1 MFAFT
6 PRGIAT
12 FGSQRRFS
20 RPSGRAGF
28 SCARATSEGLE
39 RGSHASGMRCI
50 EPMGSATLFVGLLLS
65 TLTVELTGVYPG
77 GIIVPGYIALFID
90 QPLRI
95 GVTLAAALLT
105 LGTYRLMSRWLLL
118 FGRRRFAMLIL
129 VGAAWSML
137 MQLVLPPLG
146 ASAFGWQVVG
156 WVVPGLIANTLT
168 RQSLLATAL
177 ALGVTSA
184 GTFLVMRLIAAIV
197 R

>member
-1 MFAFT
+1 
-6 PRGIAT
+6 
-12 FGSQRRFS
+12 
-20 RPSGRAGF
+20 
-28 SCARATSEGLE
+28 
-39 RGSHASGMRCI
+39 
-50 EPMGSATLFVGLLLS
+50 MGSATLFVGLLLS
-65 TLTVELTGVYPG
+65 TLTVELTGIYPG

-137 MQLVLPPLG
+137 MQLTLPPLG